1 MPLTSVNPFEIKYGI
16 GFNSANNKFSSK
28 LTNTHIG
35 KARVASGTTTFVP
48 DSYTVTDLE
57 VAYNVNKTSE
67 LTAGIYNIFDKTYY
81 NYQDVQGL
89 SASLSNLTKYSQPG
103 THFRVGFKVN
113 F

>member
-1 MPLTSVNPFEIKYGI
+1 MTSVNPFEIKYGI

-28 LTNTHIG
+28 LTNTHVG

-48 DSYTVTDLE
+48 DAYTVTDLE
-57 VAYNVNKTSE
+57 LAYNPNKTSKF
-67 LTAGIYNIFDKTYY
+67 TAGVYNIFDNTYY

-89 SASLSNLTKYSQPG
+89 STSLSNLTKYSQPG
-103 THFRVGFKVN
+103 THFRVGFKLN